1 MSSPRQTLIRPLGRC
16 SSALANCLLGLLV
29 LLTLTCGLQQLLGM
43 SVVFVLASLTA
54 YLAGTTVL
62 LVSLPRRPA
71 LACFGAANQ
80 VTLVRA
86 VLVALLFGLAGEAAT
101 PAGAWLAVGVA
112 LLASALDGVDGWL
125 ARRLGLSSAFGARF
139 DMETDALLIVAL
151 ALLVWQF
158 DKAGYWVLLAG
169 LLRYLFIL
177 SGALLEWLRRP
188 LAPSRRRQT
197 VCVLQILMLIFCLL
211 PPVIPP
217 WSQSAAALGLLL
229 LVWSF
234 TLDVIWLARRARR
247 NAEEAIS

>member
-1 MSSPRQTLIRPLGRC
+1 MR
-16 SSALANCLLGLLV
+16 
-29 LLTLTCGLQQLLGM
+29 
-43 SVVFVLASLTA
+43 VVFVLASLTA
-54 YLAGTTVL
+54 YLVGTTVL
-62 LVSLPRRPA
+62 LASLARRPA

-86 VLVALLFGLAGEAAT
+86 ALVALLFGLAAEAAT
-101 PAGAWLAVGVA
+101 PTGAWLAVGVA

-125 ARRLGLSSAFGARF
+125 ARRLDLSSAFGARF

-151 ALLVWQF
+151 ALLVWRF

-169 LLRYLFIL
+169 LLRYLFIAA
-177 SGALLEWLRRP
+177 GAVLDWLRRP

-197 VCVLQILMLIFCLL
+197 VCVVQILTLIFCLL

-217 WSQSAAALGLLL
+217 WSQTAAALGLLL

-234 TLDVIWLARRARR
+234 SLDVIWLARRARR
-247 NAEEAIS
+247 NAEEARS